1 MLSIVDRHVIA
12 RESNVVRVDFKRD
25 PDPPAPHFP
34 GAIGLRL
41 SPCERDEGETATAAI
56 AIRGAGSRFRSTRSA
71 RQSARGSWP
80 AIA

>member
-12 RESNVVRVDFKRD
+12 RESNVVRVDFRRD

-41 SPCERDEGETATAAI
+41 SHREHDEGEMATAAN
-56 AIRGAGSRFRSTRSA
+56 AIRGAGCRFRRTSSARRSA
-71 RQSARGSWP
+71 RGTWS